1 MGDELRI
8 ELADEDADEER
19 MDTLTRNFQREL
31 RQLDDVDS
39 VKTAS
44 SSTPPGSKGLDA
56 ATVEALLVAVG
67 TGAQGLAA
75 VVVMAQEWRR
85 RGREKHRKVRLEV
98 DGDVLVL
105 EGEPGSGEDRLV
117 VEFLEAHARRKS
129 RR

>member
-39 VKTAS
+39 VKAAS
-44 SSTPPGSKGLDA
+44 SSAPPGSKGLDA

-105 EGEPGSGEDRLV
+105 EGEPGSGEDRLI